1 MLVFYYFLFYCSTV
15 LSSKPEQDTQERAQ
29 RLTEAIAFLE
39 ACKREI
45 LAQGEVAPPACC
57 VARYQAKGKRSSY
70 WYYKLQA
77 SVPTFPTVSNTPKL
91 SRYKHLGKAGSASH
105 VEAVIQVVRRTQIDE
120 LDKAIA
126 ALKYSW
132 SELYSDRETVGHR
145 VEN

>member
-1 MLVFYYFLFYCSTV
+1 MP
-15 LSSKPEQDTQERAQ
+15 SSKPEQNTQERPQ

-39 ACKREI
+39 ACKKEI
-45 LAQGEVAPPACC
+45 LAQGEVAPPDCY

-77 SVPTFPTVSNTPKL
+77 LLPTFPTASNTPKL